1 MIPYISGIIFGDVV
15 PDKVQLARGRLMPRR
30 RRSRYVFHRRLRLLR
45 ESQRRTRG
53 RRAFLLIGLIVFA
66 LPLLAIPAVAAET
79 VGNLPAVDGLSSSAL
94 HQDMLIFDRHG
105 TLIDDIGDHGDHRI
119 VVPLNSITPY
129 LKQATIAIEDKS
141 FYDNNGID
149 IAGIA
154 RAALADYQH
163 HHIAQGGST
172 ISQQLVKQVFIGP
185 NPPPTIQRK
194 LREAVLA
201 VDLNGRYTKDQ
212 ILDLYLNTIY
222 YGAQS
227 YGAEAAA
234 RGFFHTT
241 SHNLT
246 LGQAAMLAGLPQ
258 APTDN
263 SPLINPTRAKLRQA
277 EVLDAMV
284 TQKMITEAQAIAAK
298 QEKLAYFYPT
308 NQLQAPHFVDYVL
321 QVLAKQFHIR
331 PSDRKGYRVYT
342 TLDLN
347 LQHLAEGIVANQ
359 INTKGGYYDFHDGAL
374 VAMDPKNG
382 EVLAMVG
389 GADYYRHG
397 GQINMATT
405 TTRQPGSS
413 FKMLTYTAAIE
424 SGRLNMMSP
433 ILDQPMVFPLGGGSD
448 GLKPYAPLN
457 YDKRFH
463 GTLPLKMAMGNSLN
477 IPAIKTE
484 LTIGIPAVLDTA
496 RRMGITSLNKED
508 NHYGISLTL
517 GGYEVSPL
525 DMATAASTLA
535 NLGVRHRPAP
545 VTLIQDGLGRTQF
558 KYDPAKNEFRAVS
571 QPVAFI
577 VNSIMSDDR
586 NRCMSFG
593 CGGDLTLPGRHVGA
607 KTGTTQDFRDN
618 WTVGFT
624 PSLATAVWVG
634 NPDNHPLANNSTG
647 IVGAAPIW
655 HQFMTQALA
664 QKPDE
669 WYGVPSGVDQ
679 VGQNYFLP
687 GTQSL
692 PPTLATGWP
701 TCRFRSFDPYTATD
715 AMLTVNGLPCV
726 LSYIPRGVL
735 PGQ

>member
-1 MIPYISGIIFGDVV
+1 
-15 PDKVQLARGRLMPRR
+15 MPRR
-30 RRSRYVFHRRLRLLR
+30 RRSRYAFHRRLRLLR
-45 ESQRRTRG
+45 ESQRRVKS
-53 RRAFLLIGLIVFA
+53 RRTIILVA
-66 LPLLAIPAVAAET
+66 LVILAIPLMAIPAFAAES
-79 VGNLPAVDGLSSSAL
+79 VGNLPAVDGLSASGL

-105 TLIDDIGDHGDHRI
+105 VLIDDIGDHGDHRI
-119 VVPLNSITPY
+119 VVPLKSMSSYIR
-129 LKQATIAIEDKS
+129 QATVAIEDKT
-141 FYDNNGID
+141 FYKNSGVDFG
-149 IAGIA
+149 GIA
-154 RAALADYQH
+154 RAAIADYSH

-194 LREAVLA
+194 IREAVLA
-201 VDLNGRYTKDQ
+201 VDLNSRYSKDQ
-212 ILDLYLNTIY
+212 ILELYLNTIY
-222 YGAQS
+222 YGGQS

-241 SHNLT
+241 SHDLT

-258 APTDN
+258 APTQN
-263 SPLINPTRAKLRQA
+263 SPLINPLKAKLRQA

-284 TQKMITEAQAIAAK
+284 SQKMITPEQALAA
-298 QEKLAYFYPT
+298 EKEPLQYFYPT

-321 QVLAKQFHIR
+321 QVLDTQFHIR

-342 TLDLN
+342 TLDLG
-347 LQHLAEGIVANQ
+347 LQHTAETLVRNQ
-359 INTKGGYYDFHDGAL
+359 ISAHGAYYDFHDGAL

-389 GADYYRHG
+389 GADYYRPG

-405 TTRQPGSS
+405 NTRQPGSS
-413 FKMLTYTAAIE
+413 FKMMTYTAAIE
-424 SGRLNMMSP
+424 SGRLNMVSP
-433 ILDQPMVFPLGGGSD
+433 ILDQPMVFPLGGGKL
-448 GLKPYAPLN
+448 GLQPYAPLN

-463 GTLPLKMAMGNSLN
+463 GTVPLKLAMGNSLN
-477 IPAIKTE
+477 IPAIKVE
-484 LTIGIPAVLDTA
+484 LTIGIPAVLDTS
-496 RRMGITSLNKED
+496 RRMGITSLNKPD
-508 NHYGISLTL
+508 NNYGTSLTL

-525 DMATAASTLA
+525 DMVTAASTLS

-545 VTLIQDGLGRTQF
+545 VLHIQDGLGNTVF
-558 KYDPAKNEFRAVS
+558 NYDPTKNEFRAVS

-586 NRCMSFG
+586 NRCLEFG
-593 CGGDLTLPGRHVGA
+593 CGGDLTLPGRHVAA

-624 PSLATAVWVG
+624 PTLATAVWVG

-655 HQFMTQALA
+655 HQFMMQALA
-664 QKPDE
+664 QQPDQWYTKPN
-669 WYGVPSGVDQ
+669 GVDQ

-687 GTQSL
+687 GTESL
-692 PPTLATGWP
+692 PATLATSWP
-701 TCRFRSFDPYTATD
+701 TCRFRSFNPNTVTD

-726 LSYIPRGVL
+726 LGYTPRDVKAG
-735 PGQ
+735 G